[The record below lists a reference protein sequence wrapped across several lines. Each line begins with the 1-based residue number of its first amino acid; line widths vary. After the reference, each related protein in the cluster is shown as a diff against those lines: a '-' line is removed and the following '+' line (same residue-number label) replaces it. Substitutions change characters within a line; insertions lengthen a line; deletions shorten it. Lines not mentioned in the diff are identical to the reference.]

1 MIGRGEHM
9 KVRTYI
15 ESAVNHE
22 LVGNVIDLCPV
33 GALVS
38 KPYRFSARAWEMAAT
53 PLISPHDPVGTNLY
67 GHVLRGRLMR
77 VVPRENEAINETWIA
92 DRDRFSYEG
101 VYSPDRL
108 EHPMVR
114 RGTEWVETDWETAL
128 EQVAQGLKARSGA
141 CGLLASPSATLEE
154 LYLAGRIARG
164 LGTHNIDHRLRQRDF
179 RDQAA
184 DPAAPGLGMK
194 IADVDALNALL
205 IIGSNLRREVPMLAH
220 RVRKAARRGAQIA
233 FVNPVRFAYQF
244 PVQAYLSSA
253 PRTLLGDLAA
263 ILAATA
269 EAAAKP
275 VPAHLVAATAAA
287 RVGEEH
293 RAVAQALVSGEKR
306 AVWMGALATRHPQY
320 ADLRSLA
327 AALSSLAGASFGV
340 LAEGANGAGAYL
352 AGAVPHREAGARA
365 VAQPGLTAR
374 EMLQKPLKA
383 CVLIGGVEPSVDA
396 LDPDSA
402 SVFARTELVVALTP
416 FVSEELRRI
425 AHVLLPIGTFA
436 ETSGTY
442 VNCEGLWQSQTG
454 AAVPLGESRPGWKVL
469 RVLGNLLNLPGFEY
483 QSSEDVREELRAL
496 CTSAASPEYPGAHV
510 VTPAGAASAAVV
522 AGEVRV
528 VDVPMYQTDALV
540 RRAPSLQKT
549 REGRSGPAT
558 Y

>member
-1 MIGRGEHM
+1 
-9 KVRTYI
+9 
-15 ESAVNHE
+15 
-22 LVGNVIDLCPV
+22 
-33 GALVS
+33 
-38 KPYRFSARAWEMAAT
+38 
-53 PLISPHDPVGTNLY
+53 
-67 GHVLRGRLMR
+67 
-77 VVPRENEAINETWIA
+77 VPRENEAINEIWIA

-108 EHPMVR
+108 ERPMVR
-114 RGTEWVETDWETAL
+114 HGADWAETDWESAL
-128 EQVAQGLKARSGA
+128 EQVARGLRERADA
-141 CGLLASPSATLEE
+141 CGLLVSPSATVEE

-179 RDQAA
+179 RDAAA
-184 DPAAPGLGMK
+184 DPMAPGLGMR
-194 IADVDALNALL
+194 IADVDGLNGLL
-205 IIGSNLRREVPMLAH
+205 VVGSNLRREVPILAH

-244 PVQAYLSSA
+244 PVAAYLASA
-253 PRTLLGDLAA
+253 PRTLAGDLAA
-263 ILAATA
+263 ILAAL
-269 EAAAKP
+269 AAAAGKP
-275 VPAHLVAATAAA
+275 VPAHLSAATAAA
-287 RVGEEH
+287 QVGEEH
-293 RAVAQALVSGEKR
+293 RAIARALLAGEKR
-306 AVWMGALATRHPQY
+306 AVWLGALALRHPQL

-327 AALSSLAGASFGV
+327 AGLAQLAGASFGV

-352 AGAVPHREAGARA
+352 AGAVPHREAGGRA

-374 EMLQKPLKA
+374 DMLQKPLKA
-383 CVLIGGVEPSVDA
+383 CVLIGGVEPSIDA

-402 SVFARTELVVALTP
+402 SVLARTELVVALTP
-416 FVSEELRRI
+416 FVSEELKRI

-454 AAVPLGESRPGWKVL
+454 ATAPVGAARPAWKVL
-469 RVLGNLLNLPGFEY
+469 RVLGNLLDLSGFDY
-483 QSSEDVREELRAL
+483 QSSEEVREELRAL
-496 CTSAASPEYPGAHV
+496 CTSPAVQDYRGAHA

-528 VDVPMYQTDALV
+528 IDVPMYQTDALV

-549 REGRSGPAT
+549 REGRTGPAT